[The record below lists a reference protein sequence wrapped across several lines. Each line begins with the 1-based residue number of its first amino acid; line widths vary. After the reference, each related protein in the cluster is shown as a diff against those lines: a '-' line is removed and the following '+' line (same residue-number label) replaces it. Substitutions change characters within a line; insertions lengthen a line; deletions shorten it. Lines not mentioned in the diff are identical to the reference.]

1 MKPHVPRRTGCLIL
15 ILLIV
20 GVPGVLLWREW
31 RQERLSAQLLTA
43 LKDLYSIAEID
54 YDPADDKNGSQR
66 QALKQEAVRK
76 EAQVV
81 RLLQEGADPN
91 IRDFGPVK
99 RGFWEEA
106 KFLLKQIFG
115 RHSAADALPPSA
127 LAFAVQADDAVVVA
141 ALLKAG
147 ANDVNAEI
155 ATQDGEIRSPLVNYG
170 AYNGNLEIVKDLCAH
185 GADIHKLIQGYAPT
199 GAPILLC
206 TLSGS
211 NRYRSYQHRVMEV
224 SEDLERQHRV
234 EIFHLLLAKGAKY
247 EVNAPEGYALLS
259 AAVEDDLLA
268 LTRELLAAG
277 VLPNANPDW
286 PDDPPEITA
295 LDYAAMTDDSALVN
309 LLLEHGALT
318 NDDRSEPSILYA
330 QSPGI
335 AKLLLKHGA
344 DLQGVRMRG
353 KRSGENALNFACI
366 KGDTEMAAFLI
377 ERGLDVNTGGEY
389 ASPIN
394 EAATY
399 GNVETVR
406 LLLKHGAK
414 VGLKSSGADALTL
427 AIAEQ
432 HFESAKLIVRYGAA
446 VNAKDSAP
454 LGEAARQDNV
464 EIVLELLKRGADVNA
479 GKGEALIAACES
491 CDEDLVEVLLEHG
504 ANPNVRSDDG
514 KTAMQTAKESADP
527 PSDADGII
535 TLLKKY
541 GAKR

>member
-1 MKPHVPRRTGCLIL
+1 MNARNRRQTVGLIF
-15 ILLIV
+15 LLFLV
-20 GVPGVLLWREW
+20 GFSTFLVWRER

-43 LKDLYSIAEID
+43 LKDLYSIAEIS
-54 YDPADDKNGSQR
+54 YDPADDKKGSRR
-66 QALKQEAVRK
+66 QALKQEIGRE

-115 RHSAADALPPSA
+115 RPSVADALPPSA
-127 LAFAVQADDAVVVA
+127 LAFAVQADDAVVVE

-147 ANDVNAEI
+147 ANDVNAEVE
-155 ATQDGEIRSPLVNYG
+155 TRGGDNQCPLVNYG

-185 GADIHKLIQGYAPT
+185 GADIHKLSQGYAPT
-199 GAPILLC
+199 GESILLC

-211 NRYRSYQHRVMEV
+211 NRYRSYQHRIMDV

-234 EIFHLLLAKGAKY
+234 EIFHLLLATGAKY
-247 EVNAPEGYALLS
+247 EANAPEGYALLS

-268 LTRELLAAG
+268 LTRELLEAG

-330 QSPGI
+330 QSPEI

-344 DLQGVRMRG
+344 DIQGVRMRG
-353 KRSGENALNFACI
+353 KRTGENALNFACI
-366 KGDTEMAAFLI
+366 NGDTEMAAFLI

-399 GNVETVR
+399 GNVETV
-406 LLLKHGAK
+406 G
-414 VGLKSSGADALTL
+414 S
-427 AIAEQ
+427 
-432 HFESAKLIVRYGAA
+432 Y
-446 VNAKDSAP
+446 
-454 LGEAARQDNV
+454 
-464 EIVLELLKRGADVNA
+464 
-479 GKGEALIAACES
+479 
-491 CDEDLVEVLLEHG
+491 
-504 ANPNVRSDDG
+504 
-514 KTAMQTAKESADP
+514 
-527 PSDADGII
+527 
-535 TLLKKY
+535 
-541 GAKR
+541 